1 MVIDFFKHVRRQ
13 VEAMAEA
20 TPEERREAHRG
31 RTLLNGK
38 MVYGAGFT
46 ADCCIRDLT
55 PLGAK
60 LKMAAGQASPDEFFL
75 IVVRDGVAHRSR
87 TLWSNAQ
94 EAGVAFED
102 THDFSGPT
110 PAYMQPMR
118 RLWAELAPRP

>member
-1 MVIDFFKHVRRQ
+1 MDSYDLLVI
-13 VEAMAEA
+13 
-20 TPEERREAHRG
+20 G
-31 RTLLNGK
+31 GGING
-38 MVYGAGFT
+38 T
-46 ADCCIRDLT
+46 
-55 PLGAK
+55 
-60 LKMAAGQASPDEFFL
+60 
-75 IVVRDGVAHRSR
+75 GVAHRSR